1 VKVYRTED
9 FAQVATIP
17 TGTLPH
23 GLWPSGDG
31 SRMYVGLGNADQ
43 VAVIDTGSNKV
54 ITNVPIGQGP
64 QGVAYVP
71 NAMPDGTGSANLEPL
86 SAAAKAETLT
96 LYNDEG
102 RASTYVTIFDQGV
115 LQVMQ
120 AAVTGLAA
128 KKPFVL
134 ALSDDAKGSSGL
146 KPIAQ
151 FMTNPAGAAVVNAIG
166 PIRQVT
172 RGDANDAR
180 RYLVILEGKP
190 GELGSP
196 VQTQLSR

>member
-1 VKVYRTED
+1 
-9 FAQVATIP
+9 
-17 TGTLPH
+17 
-23 GLWPSGDG
+23 
-31 SRMYVGLGNADQ
+31 
-43 VAVIDTGSNKV
+43 VIDTGSNKV

-64 QGVAYVP
+64 QGVAYLP
-71 NAMPDGTGSANLEPL
+71 NAVPDGTGSANLEPL
-86 SAAAKAETLT
+86 SVAGKAETLT

-115 LQVMQ
+115 LQVIQ

-146 KPIAQ
+146 KPLAQ

-166 PIRQVT
+166 PIRPVT

-180 RYLVILEGKP
+180 RYLVIVEGKP

-196 VQTQLSR
+196 VQTQVSR

>member
-1 VKVYRTED
+1 MTKV
-9 FAQVATIP
+9 
-17 TGTLPH
+17 
-23 GLWPSGDG
+23 
-31 SRMYVGLGNADQ
+31 
-43 VAVIDTGSNKV
+43 
-54 ITNVPIGQGP
+54 
-64 QGVAYVP
+64 
-71 NAMPDGTGSANLEPL
+71 EP
-86 SAAAKAETLT
+86 
-96 LYNDEG
+96 
-102 RASTYVTIFDQGV
+102 STYVTIFDQGV

-146 KPIAQ
+146 KPLAQ

-180 RYLVILEGKP
+180 RYLVIVEGKP